1 MSVQVNFQPG
11 SIVAARGR
19 EWIVLPDSDNQ
30 VLHLR
35 PMGAAEEDKTVIFL
49 PLEKTPVEQAHF
61 PLPDPKAFGT
71 HAASRL
77 LRDAM
82 MLKLRSG
89 AGPFRSFGNIA
100 VEPRAY
106 QLVPLLMAMKHDTV
120 RLLIADDV
128 GIGKTIEAGLIA
140 RELMDRGEIKR
151 MTVLCPPHLCEQWQ
165 EELEKRFNIRAAV
178 VRTSTARR
186 LERGLPPGTSIFEA
200 WNFTIVSLDYIKS
213 DKRRDEFFRSCPEAV
228 IVDEAHTCTLRGRM
242 QSKQKRF
249 QLLKGLS
256 KNPDR
261 HMILLTATPHSGDEE
276 AFYNL
281 LGLLRPDFI
290 KLKDGVKDA
299 RNPLRQ
305 KLAEHFV
312 QRRRPDIEE
321 WQDDSSLF
329 PDRETTEITYS
340 LTGAW
345 GDLFRSVMDY
355 ARELVE
361 SAGEDD
367 KRQQRINW
375 WAALALL
382 RCVSSSPSAAVSAL
396 RTRLITSNNGTD
408 VFNLDQFEEIA
419 QERVFDGTE
428 ESLSSV
434 DIEPGACTT
443 DNQTLHSLIEQA
455 VGLQGKDNDP
465 KLKALIKHLKGL
477 AKEGFQTV
485 IFCRYIATAHYL
497 AEELKKS
504 FKKVTID
511 SVTGELT
518 PIEREERVHAMAGSE
533 QRILVA
539 TDCLSE
545 GINLQEFFTAV
556 VHYDLSWNPTRH
568 EQREGRVDRFGQT
581 AKTVRATMLYGQDN
595 PVDGAVLK
603 VILRKAEAIRKE
615 LGISVPMPDDDNRI
629 SQALMEAVLLRQSGA
644 SGKDSVQSSAQVSLF
659 GDVEEELDA
668 VWASAYEKAKKNRT
682 IFAQHRLRPEDV
694 LPEWQKTMAVLG
706 GENDVKRFVNTAC
719 HQLNAALENTSKGY
733 KLPTEAL
740 PENLQERLMAEGI
753 NGTPQID
760 FHYPPK
766 PGATFIHRTHP
777 LVGILADHML
787 ETAMSEETSETDAMA
802 TFSVA
807 RCGAIFTD
815 QVQVKTTLLLL
826 RLRTQLMISRSGS
839 EQILLCEEPL
849 ALAIEGSG
857 TDAGAQGKE
866 ARELLNAKPIRNM
879 PPPLVERHINT
890 AIQQMPQLEA
900 QLNQLA
906 KDKAEQLLSDHR
918 RVREAAQ
925 AKGSYRVQPILPVDV
940 MGVYVLI
947 PAQRN

>member
-1 MSVQVNFQPG
+1 MSVQVSFQPG

-49 PLEKTPVEQAHF
+49 PLEKKPVEQAHF
-61 PLPDPKAFGT
+61 PLPNPKAFGT

-165 EELEKRFNIRAAV
+165 DELEKRFNIRAAV
-178 VRTSTARR
+178 VRTSTAGR

-228 IVDEAHTCTLRGRM
+228 IVDEAHTCTLRGGM

-256 KNPDR
+256 EDPDR

-281 LGLLRPDFI
+281 LGLLRSDFT
-290 KLKDGVKDA
+290 KLKEGVKDA

-329 PDRETTEITYS
+329 PDRETTEITYT
-340 LTGAW
+340 LTGTW

-396 RTRLITSNNGTD
+396 RTRLVAANNGAED
-408 VFNLDQFEEIA
+408 FNLDQFEEMA
-419 QERVFDGTE
+419 QERVFDGSE
-428 ESLSSV
+428 EALSSV
-434 DIEPGACTT
+434 DIEPGACTK
-443 DNQTLHSLIEQA
+443 DSQTLQSLIDQA
-455 VGLQGKDNDP
+455 NTLHGKDNDP

-477 AKEGFQTV
+477 VKEGFQPV
-485 IFCRYIATAHYL
+485 VFCRYIATAHYL
-497 AEELKKS
+497 AEELKKT

-518 PIEREERVHAMAGSE
+518 PVEREERVHAMADGE

-603 VILRKAEAIRKE
+603 VILRKADAIRKE
-615 LGISVPMPDDDNRI
+615 LGVSVSMPDDDNRI
-629 SQALMEAVLLRQSGA
+629 SQALMEAVLLRQSSA
-644 SGKDSVQSSAQVSLF
+644 AGKDSVQSTAQASLF
-659 GDVEEELDA
+659 GDVEEELEA
-668 VWASAYEKAKKNRT
+668 VWNSAYEKAKRNRT
-682 IFAQHRLRPEDV
+682 IFAQHRLKPEDV

-706 GENDVKRFVNTAC
+706 GENDVERFVTAAC
-719 HQLNAALENTSKGY
+719 HQLNAALESTPRGY

-753 NGTPQID
+753 NGTPHID

-787 ETAMSEETSETDAMA
+787 ETAMSDAMA

-815 QVQVKTTLLLL
+815 KVEAKTTLFLL

-839 EQILLCEEPL
+839 EQVLLCEEPL
-849 ALAIEGSG
+849 ALAIEGSSADAVVQG
-857 TDAGAQGKE
+857 TE
-866 ARELLNAKPIRNM
+866 ARELLNAKPVRNM

-890 AIQQMPQLEA
+890 AIQQVPQLEA

-906 KDKAEQLLSDHR
+906 RDKAEQLLSDHR

-947 PAQRN
+947 PAQMPMAQERN